1 MNENKRIEILF
12 AQIPEYF
19 DGYADLTVTIT
30 RRLSQELD
38 ADRLGEVILAAWRRY
53 EETGEGL

>member
-1 MNENKRIEILF
+1 MNENKRIEVCF
-12 AQIPEYF
+12 AYIPEYYY
-19 DGYADLTVTIT
+19 GYADLTVTIT
-30 RRLSQELD
+30 RRPSQELD